1 MPRFGHASL
10 DFWRKESRLLFG
22 RDQFFKRAQPL
33 FVAAASMA
41 GVCAASSAFALEDHG
56 AITVEPLLR
65 TTTSWDGAPLRYP
78 EGQAEITG
86 LVVTIAPGGETGWHR
101 HPVPSFGMLLS
112 GELEITLRSG
122 EVKRLRAGEALA
134 EVVDT
139 WHNGR
144 AVGPEPARLLVFY
157 AGAVGQA
164 LTER

>member
-1 MPRFGHASL
+1 MR
-10 DFWRKESRLLFG
+10 
-22 RDQFFKRAQPL
+22 
-33 FVAAASMA
+33 
-41 GVCAASSAFALEDHG
+41 
-56 AITVEPLLR
+56 VEPLLR

-78 EGQAEITG
+78 QGQAEITG

-101 HPVPSFGMLLS
+101 HPVPSFGVLLS

-122 EVKRLRAGEALA
+122 EVKRVRAGEALA

-144 AVGPEPARLLVFY
+144 AVGPEPARLVVFY
-157 AGAVGQA
+157 AGAVGVG